1 MNSFKQLVQQN
12 KESSEHFSSL
22 HEFYGILFQELQDLF
37 DIIRQEPEKRDN
49 QIILDK
55 LVNIATHCECLA
67 EEMELVEISQENDIM
82 DSRSNLLTRLAD
94 AVTHGVLYDNL
105 QKTKSKNDSD
115 YINIIIP
122 KVIYSELKSI

>member
-1 MNSFKQLVQQN
+1 
-12 KESSEHFSSL
+12 
-22 HEFYGILFQELQDLF
+22 
-37 DIIRQEPEKRDN
+37 
-49 QIILDK
+49 
-55 LVNIATHCECLA
+55 
-67 EEMELVEISQENDIM
+67 LVEISQENDIM